1 MIEMKLCSS
10 SACCCCDFD
19 GRVIPVVNVKAVI
32 IKHGVGPC
40 RTPKGPS
47 FTFKTELPTSVK
59 ALTFITVLA
68 SVNRFKKFSVC
79 PALFFSRFLVRQGR
93 SAHHPQGETRSAVNA
108 TVAGGE

>member
-47 FTFKTELPTSVK
+47 FTIKTELPTSVK
-59 ALTFITVLA
+59 ALTFITTVLP
-68 SVNRFKKFSVC
+68 SVNRFKKKMSA
-79 PALFFSRFLVRQGR
+79 PRFFFHVPTGTLGSSSTGR
-93 SAHHPQGETRSAVNA
+93 N
-108 TVAGGE
+108 